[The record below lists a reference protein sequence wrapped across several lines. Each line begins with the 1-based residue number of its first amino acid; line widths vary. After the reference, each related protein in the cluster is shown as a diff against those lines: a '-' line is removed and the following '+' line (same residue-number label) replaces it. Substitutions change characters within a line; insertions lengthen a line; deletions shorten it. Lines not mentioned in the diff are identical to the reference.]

1 MRRQDSDE
9 RRACHGVYVAGRRL
23 RSWSEG
29 LVDLMTGTGTDGQA
43 PRCKWQVRVSPVGMA
58 GGEPF
63 SGRGKWSSDSAA
75 DAPGGL
81 WLALQLPHLQMDPE
95 MTRAGG
101 LVAGEEDA
109 AP

>member
-1 MRRQDSDE
+1 M
-9 RRACHGVYVAGRRL
+9 
-23 RSWSEG
+23 
-29 LVDLMTGTGTDGQA
+29 DLNLMMGTGTDGQA
-43 PRCKWQVRVSPVGMA
+43 LRCKWQVQVSTVGMA

-63 SGRGKWSSDSAA
+63 SGGGKWSSDSAA
-75 DAPGGL
+75 DAPSGR